1 MLTREE
7 NERLTLVGPGTPAG
21 ELLRR
26 YWHPVAVAQE
36 LSDEQPTNQ
45 EPDNPGVRVPPPILL
60 IGVVLVGHGLQQV
73 WALELPNW
81 SGWSVAAWA
90 ILSGGAAILIAGWNH
105 FYRAKTNILHHR
117 PSSSLIQSGLYS
129 VSRNPIYVSGLL
141 LQLGIALLMN
151 NGWIVLLVPVSKL
164 VFDRYVIAREEAYL
178 ERAYGEVYLDYT
190 RTVRRWL

>member
-1 MLTREE
+1 M
-7 NERLTLVGPGTPAG
+7 
-21 ELLRR
+21 
-26 YWHPVAVAQE
+26 
-36 LSDEQPTNQ
+36 SDEQPTNQ